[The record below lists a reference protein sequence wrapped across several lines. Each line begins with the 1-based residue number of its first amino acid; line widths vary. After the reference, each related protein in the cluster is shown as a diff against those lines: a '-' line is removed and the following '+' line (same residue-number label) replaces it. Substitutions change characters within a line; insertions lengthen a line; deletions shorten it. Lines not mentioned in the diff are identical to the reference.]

1 MANRIVGL
9 RNIHIAK
16 LKANGEYE
24 APIKLVGAKSVKTTN
39 ESNEIAFYS
48 DDVMDYYGNAL
59 SAMSIEVEMAYLTP
73 EIEALLC
80 GKEITSNGAMVT
92 GADDTQATVAFMYE
106 MSTIAGKPI
115 RRCLYEVILTKSE
128 SEATTKADSVEEKTI
143 KLTGKAKPRS
153 VDGKFDIVMDANHI
167 PDGTDEQFNQAFDK
181 FFTGVL
187 LPDGT
192 FSPAPMVLKNK

>member
-1 MANRIVGL
+1 MANRICGL
-9 RNIHIAK
+9 KNIHIAK
-16 LKANGEYE
+16 LNANGQYE

-39 ESNEIAFYS
+39 ESSEVAFYS
-48 DDVMDYYGNAL
+48 DDVLDVYQNAL

-73 EIEALLC
+73 EIESLLT

-92 GADDTQATVAFMYE
+92 GTSDTQATVAFLYE
-106 MSTIAGKPI
+106 MSTMEKPI

-128 SEATTKADSVEEKTI
+128 SEATSKTDSVEEKTI
-143 KLTGKAKPRS
+143 KLVGKAKPRS

-167 PDGTDEQFNQAFDK
+167 PDGSDEQFNQAFDK

-187 LPDGT
+187 LPNGT
-192 FSPAPMVLKNK
+192 FSPAPVVLKNK

>member
-9 RNIHIAK
+9 KNIHIAK
-16 LKANGEYE
+16 LKADGSYE
-24 APIKLVGAKSVKTTN
+24 APIKLVGAKTVKTTN

-73 EIEALLC
+73 EIEALLT

-92 GADDTQATVAFMYE
+92 GASDAQATVAFLYE
-106 MSTIAGKPI
+106 MSTLDKPV

-128 SEATTKADSVEEKTI
+128 SEATTKTDSVEEKTI

-167 PDGTDEQFNQAFDK
+167 PQSTKEKFNQAFDK

-187 LPDGT
+187 LPNGT
-192 FSPAPMVLKNK
+192 FSPAPVALKNK

>member
-9 RNIHIAK
+9 KNIHIAK
-16 LKANGEYE
+16 LKADGSYE
-24 APIKLVGAKSVKTTN
+24 APIKLIGAKSVKTTN
-39 ESNEIAFYS
+39 ESSEVAFYS
-48 DDVMDYYGNAL
+48 DDVLDVYMNAL
-59 SAMSIEVEMAYLTP
+59 TAMSIEVEMAYLTP
-73 EIEALLC
+73 EIEALLT

-92 GADDTQATVAFMYE
+92 GASDSQATVAFMYE
-106 MSTIAGKPI
+106 MSTLDKPV

-128 SEATTKADSVEEKTI
+128 SEASTKTDSVEEKTI

-153 VDGKFDIVMDANHI
+153 VDGKLDIVMDANHI

>member
-1 MANRIVGL
+1 MANRVVGL
-9 RNIHIAK
+9 KNIHIAK
-16 LKANGEYE
+16 LKADGKYE
-24 APIKLVGAKSVKTTN
+24 VPIKLVGAKSVKTTN
-39 ESNEIAFYS
+39 ENNEIAFYS
-48 DDVMDYYGNAL
+48 DDIMDYYGNAL
-59 SAMSIEVEMAYLTP
+59 TAMSIEVEMAYLTP
-73 EIEALLC
+73 EIEALLT

-92 GADDTQATVAFMYE
+92 GTSDAQATVAFLYE
-106 MSTIAGKPI
+106 MSTLDKPV

-128 SEATTKADSVEEKTI
+128 SEATTKTDSIEEKTI
-143 KLTGKAKPRS
+143 KLTGEAKPRS

-167 PDGTDEQFNQAFDK
+167 PDETDEQFNEAFDK

>member
-1 MANRIVGL
+1 MANRVVGL
-9 RNIHIAK
+9 KNIHIAK
-16 LKANGEYE
+16 LKADGKYE

-39 ESNEIAFYS
+39 ENNEIAFYS

-92 GADDTQATVAFMYE
+92 GASDAQATVAFMYE
-106 MSTIAGKPI
+106 MSTLDEPV

-128 SEATTKADSVEEKTI
+128 SEATTKTDSVEEKTI

-167 PDGTDEQFNQAFDK
+167 PDGTDEEFNQAFDK

>member
-128 SEATTKADSVEEKTI
+128 SEATTKTDSVEEKTI
-143 KLTGKAKPRS
+143 KLTGKSKPRS
-153 VDGKFDIVMDANHI
+153 ADGKFDIVMDANHI
-167 PDGTDEQFNQAFDK
+167 PDGTDTQFNQAFDK

-187 LPDGT
+187 LHDGT
-192 FSPAPMVLKNK
+192 FSPAPIG

>member
-1 MANRIVGL
+1 MANRVVGL
-9 RNIHIAK
+9 KNIHIAK

-39 ESNEIAFYS
+39 ENNEIAFYS
-48 DDVMDYYGNAL
+48 DDIMDYYGNAL
-59 SAMSIEVEMAYLTP
+59 TAMSIEVEMSYLTP

-80 GKEITSNGAMVT
+80 GKEITSNGAMLT
-92 GADDTQATVAFMYE
+92 GASDAQATVAFMYE
-106 MSTIAGKPI
+106 MSTLDKPV

-128 SEATTKADSVEEKTI
+128 SEATTKTDSVEEKTI

-153 VDGKFDIVMDANHI
+153 IDGKFDIVMDANHI
-167 PDGTDEQFNQAFDK
+167 LDGTDEQFNQAFDK

-192 FSPAPMVLKNK
+192 FSPAQ

>member
-1 MANRIVGL
+1 MANRVVGL
-9 RNIHIAK
+9 KNIHIAK

-39 ESNEIAFYS
+39 ENNEIAFYS

-73 EIEALLC
+73 EIESLLT

-92 GADDTQATVAFMYE
+92 GASDAQATVAFMYE
-106 MSTIAGKPI
+106 MSTLDKPV

-128 SEATTKADSVEEKTI
+128 SEATTKTDSVEEKTI

-153 VDGKFDIVMDANHI
+153 IDGKFDIVMDANHI

-187 LPDGT
+187 LPNGT

>member
-9 RNIHIAK
+9 KNIHIAK
-16 LKANGEYE
+16 LKADGSYE

-39 ESNEIAFYS
+39 ENNEIAFYS

-59 SAMSIEVEMAYLTP
+59 SAMSVEVEMAYLTP

-80 GKEITSNGAMVT
+80 GKEVNSVGGLVT
-92 GADDTQATVAFMYE
+92 GASDSQATVAFMYE
-106 MSTIAGKPI
+106 MSTLDKPI

-128 SEATTKADSVEEKTI
+128 SEATTKTDSVEEKTI
-143 KLTGKAKPRS
+143 KLTGKAKPRAI
-153 VDGKFDIVMDANHI
+153 DGKFDVIMDANHI
-167 PDGTDEQFNQAFDK
+167 PEGTDTQFNQAFDK

-192 FSPAPMVLKNK
+192 FSPAPMVLRNK

>member
-9 RNIHIAK
+9 KNIHIAK
-16 LKANGEYE
+16 LNANGQYE
-24 APIKLVGAKSVKTTN
+24 APIKLVGAKSVKTSN
-39 ESNEIAFYS
+39 ESTEVAFYS

-59 SAMSIEVEMAYLTP
+59 TAMSIEVEMAYLTP

-92 GADDTQATVAFMYE
+92 GASDAQATVAFMYE
-106 MSTIAGKPI
+106 MSTLDKPV

-128 SEATTKADSVEEKTI
+128 SEATTKTDSVEEKTI

>member
-128 SEATTKADSVEEKTI
+128 SEATTKTDSVEEKTI
-143 KLTGKAKPRS
+143 KLTGKSKPRS
-153 VDGKFDIVMDANHI
+153 ADGKFDIVMDANHI
-167 PDGTDEQFNQAFDK
+167 PDGTDTQFNQAFDK

-192 FSPAPMVLKNK
+192 FSPAPIG

>member
-9 RNIHIAK
+9 KNIHIAK
-16 LKANGEYE
+16 LKANGEYD

-73 EIEALLC
+73 EIEALLT
-80 GKEITSNGAMVT
+80 GKEITSTGAMVT
-92 GADDTQATVAFMYE
+92 GTNDTQATVAFMYE
-106 MSTIAGKPI
+106 ISTLSGKPI

-128 SEATTKADSVEEKTI
+128 SEATTKTNSVEEKTI
-143 KLTGKAKPRS
+143 KLTGKAKARAT
-153 VDGKFDIVMDANHI
+153 DGKFDIVMDANHI

-187 LPDGT
+187 LPNGT
-192 FSPAPMVLKNK
+192 FSPAE

>member
-9 RNIHIAK
+9 KNIHIAK
-16 LKANGEYE
+16 LNANGQYE

-39 ESNEIAFYS
+39 ESSEVAFYS

-59 SAMSIEVEMAYLTP
+59 TAMSIEVEMAYLTP
-73 EIEALLC
+73 EIEALLT
-80 GKEITSNGAMVT
+80 GKKITSNGAMVT

-106 MSTIAGKPI
+106 ISTLDKPV

-128 SEATTKADSVEEKTI
+128 TEASTKTDSIEEKTI
-143 KLTGKAKPRS
+143 KLVGKAKPRAT
-153 VDGKFDIVMDANHI
+153 DGKFDIVMDANHI

>member
-9 RNIHIAK
+9 KNIHIAK
-16 LKANGEYE
+16 LKSNGEYE

-39 ESNEIAFYS
+39 ENSEIAFYS
-48 DDVMDYYGNAL
+48 DDIIDFYGNAL
-59 SAMSIEVEMAYLTP
+59 TAMSIEVEMAYLTP

-80 GKEITSNGAMVT
+80 GKEVNSAGGLVT
-92 GADDTQATVAFMYE
+92 GVSDTQATIAFMYE
-106 MSTIAGKPI
+106 LSTLDKPI

-128 SEATTKADSVEEKTI
+128 SEATTKTDSVEEKTI
-143 KLTGKAKPRS
+143 KLVGKAKPRAI
-153 VDGKFDIVMDANHI
+153 DGKFDIVMDQNHI
-167 PDGTDEQFNQAFDK
+167 PDGTDTQFNEAFGK

-192 FSPAPMVLKNK
+192 FSPAN

>member
-9 RNIHIAK
+9 KNIHIAK
-16 LKANGEYE
+16 LNANGQYE
-24 APIKLVGAKSVKTTN
+24 APIKLVGAKSVKTSN
-39 ESNEIAFYS
+39 ESTEVAFYS

-59 SAMSIEVEMAYLTP
+59 SAMSIEVEMSYLTP

-92 GADDTQATVAFMYE
+92 GASDAQATVAFMYE
-106 MSTIAGKPI
+106 MSTLDKPV

-128 SEATTKADSVEEKTI
+128 SEATTKTDSVEEKTI